1 MNVMHNPELES
12 RRNTLGEVFKL
23 YGPHVHQ
30 HYQSIKQAV
39 VRWEYSLGPTLELIP
54 FERLIPSVSKEG
66 KPLASLS
73 KASRESKN
81 LQAYGFDADGQLI
94 LSISRFDKDVTTYG
108 ENVRYRH
115 LFDGKALIVNAH
127 IYEARPA
134 ESRLLSLCWTFSA
147 DNLNHY
153 LSVTPPNNWYVR
165 VDQLQAGR
173 VARASTFATSW
184 FKQLD
189 YDLGYD
195 PDQALSTVM
204 IGEHLHWQRGS

>member
-12 RRNTLGEVFKL
+12 RRNTLGELFKR
-23 YGPHVHQ
+23 YEPQVHQ
-30 HYQSIKQAV
+30 HYQAIRQAV
-39 VRWEYSLGPTLELIP
+39 IRWEYSLGPTLELIP

-115 LFDGKALIVNAH
+115 LFDDKALIVSAH

-173 VARASTFATSW
+173 VARASTFATIW

-195 PDQALSTVM
+195 PDQSLSTVM